1 VNKYDF
7 QRIEKYTKNLV
18 KYQLI
23 IDLVP
28 VLAKFF
34 FDKKF
39 NIKLAYSQAAILLGV
54 GLQFKS
60 FETISQELNIQIN
73 QLLALFNKI
82 MKKFANQIKL
92 LYEKEIDKE
101 EANRLKYGD
110 VIIIIYSFTNRI
122 F

>member
-1 VNKYDF
+1 MNKYDF
-7 QRIEKYTKNLV
+7 QRLEKYIKNQV

-39 NIKLAYSQAAILLGV
+39 NIKLAYSQAAILLGI

-60 FETISQELNIQIN
+60 LDDISKELNIQVN
-73 QLLALFNKI
+73 QLLALFYKL
-82 MKKFANQIKL
+82 MKKFTNQIKL
-92 LYEKEIDKE
+92 LYEKEIDRE

-110 VIIIIYSFTNRI
+110 VFISLIKFIILF

>member
-1 VNKYDF
+1 M
-7 QRIEKYTKNLV
+7 
-18 KYQLI
+18 I

-39 NIKLAYSQAAILLGV
+39 NIKLAYTQAAILLGV

-60 FETISQELNIQIN
+60 FEDISKELNIQMS
-73 QLLALFNKI
+73 QLLALFSKT
-82 MKKFANQIKL
+82 MKKFTNQIKL
-92 LYEKEIDKE
+92 LYEKEIDRE
-101 EANRLKYGD
+101 EENRVKYGD
-110 VIIIIYSFTNRI
+110 VIIF

>member
-1 VNKYDF
+1 MNKYDF

>member
-7 QRIEKYTKNLV
+7 QRLEKYIKNLV

-28 VLAKFF
+28 IIAKFF

-39 NIKLAYSQAAILLGV
+39 NVKLAYSQAAILLGI

-60 FETISQELNIQIN
+60 FDDISKELNIQTN
-73 QLLALFNKI
+73 QLLALFNKM
-82 MKKFANQIKL
+82 MKKFTNQIKL
-92 LYEKEIDKE
+92 LYEKEIDRE
-101 EANRLKYGD
+101 EANKLKYGD
-110 VIIIIYSFTNRI
+110 VISNLF
-122 F
+122 